1 MDTLTFDII
10 DRASPCMIDQFGF
23 SGGFGTGIYE
33 FSVQTSPG
41 FVEWDIPGG
50 RELPPD
56 QGFDYAAIFCEP
68 GQYTAM
74 VKLTPEGDEPPCF
87 KEFEFEIP
95 EEGICDVELLA
106 NTSPFPF
113 VYSFEAAGLGGR
125 PEVYDIRWNIRG
137 PNGEEPVP
145 PRPPE
150 FDPFKNVFEVFLCT
164 PGTWTVE
171 ATARALNCDREC
183 VFPSMQ
189 VEVPDP
195 GSLCDASNILAQQFP
210 GTNMWGFS
218 LEVAQPPGEVF
229 WELKD
234 AFGLP
239 VNFAQLPN
247 QDESWTATL
256 DPAFGDQF
264 VVTATLITQ
273 GCMERCSTSLL
284 VDISTGKTTLQ
295 SAEETSVTPSA
306 VTGGPIPKVGI
317 PGLFYYAIIDVDTGG
332 IVRRGITGDRGIA
345 HTNLILGPDTNYEEY
360 IIRAETLEIG
370 FASYKTPGSGRQF
383 TVPDFEL
390 YEDTSPDFDNDGL
403 SAIGEYIVGSLN
415 DNPDSDEDGI
425 LDGDE
430 VRMGLN
436 PVDGFPVRTGIL
448 STADTPGT
456 AVDVCSVNDIAIIAD
471 SGGGVSVFNIFNG
484 MDPTIV
490 AQVDTPRDARRIAC
504 SGNIIAVADCEGGL
518 IGIDITDPP
527 DAEILYQKD
536 FSGSCA
542 QALVVAG
549 DVAYVGFGDSFLVA
563 VDLPTGEILDF
574 ASLDAPV
581 ADLFIEQDNLYALT
595 ETTFYVLEYQAGV
608 LEEVTTRN
616 SPTPGQNI
624 RNLRLFVGEGIAYAI
639 HAGGYNTFDV
649 ADPNNPSLIQAGTSM
664 QVGGWQD
671 MSLNGSGLGIAAV
684 GAGSNTGDVGV
695 YDVSSATETNDILFG
710 FSTPGAAKS
719 VSIFEGLAYVADG
732 GNGIQVVNYL
742 SADLLENPPEITL
755 AANFPLDPTAEVQA
769 GSLARITADVTDDI
783 QVSHVEFYIGGEL
796 AASDGDFPFEHR
808 FIAPL
813 FDTQFFFTLQAKV
826 VDTGGNETWTDE
838 ITVNLLEDT
847 RRPRITRV
855 QPLGG
860 NSLVDTVLV
869 RFNEPMDPE
878 TFNSV
883 RFFVRRV
890 DDGAGLPLKGIG
902 DIIPDGV
909 FSYREN
915 SNTAILQYPI
925 PLSKGRYEIVVI
937 NSVADLSGNR
947 LRNTFHSEFFVG
959 DAVFW
964 TRPGESNWNVGGN
977 WSSLRVPSASDT
989 VIASLAEE
997 ATIVIDTRDNVIA
1010 QLYTDHRIEM
1020 TAFQSELTVNGPFQL
1035 NNTLEMKDGALSN
1048 AVITT
1053 GTGGRIDFI
1062 RGGPDLNALTIN
1074 GDLNFV
1080 ENGTNAIVRDN
1091 LTINGR
1097 I

>member
-1 MDTLTFDII
+1 
-10 DRASPCMIDQFGF
+10 
-23 SGGFGTGIYE
+23 
-33 FSVQTSPG
+33 
-41 FVEWDIPGG
+41 
-50 RELPPD
+50 
-56 QGFDYAAIFCEP
+56 
-68 GQYTAM
+68 
-74 VKLTPEGDEPPCF
+74 
-87 KEFEFEIP
+87 
-95 EEGICDVELLA
+95 
-106 NTSPFPF
+106 
-113 VYSFEAAGLGGR
+113 
-125 PEVYDIRWNIRG
+125 
-137 PNGEEPVP
+137 
-145 PRPPE
+145 
-150 FDPFKNVFEVFLCT
+150 
-164 PGTWTVE
+164 
-171 ATARALNCDREC
+171 
-183 VFPSMQ
+183 
-189 VEVPDP
+189 
-195 GSLCDASNILAQQFP
+195 
-210 GTNMWGFS
+210 
-218 LEVAQPPGEVF
+218 
-229 WELKD
+229 
-234 AFGLP
+234 
-239 VNFAQLPN
+239 
-247 QDESWTATL
+247 
-256 DPAFGDQF
+256 
-264 VVTATLITQ
+264 
-273 GCMERCSTSLL
+273 
-284 VDISTGKTTLQ
+284 
-295 SAEETSVTPSA
+295 
-306 VTGGPIPKVGI
+306 
-317 PGLFYYAIIDVDTGG
+317 
-332 IVRRGITGDRGIA
+332 
-345 HTNLILGPDTNYEEY
+345 
-360 IIRAETLEIG
+360 
-370 FASYKTPGSGRQF
+370 
-383 TVPDFEL
+383 EL

-415 DNPDSDEDGI
+415 DEPDSDGDGI

-448 STADTPGT
+448 FTADTPGT

-490 AQVDTPRDARRIAC
+490 AQVDTPGDARRIAC

-838 ITVNLLEDT
+838 ITVNILEDT
-847 RRPRITRV
+847 TRPRIASV
-855 QPLGG
+855 SPIGG
-860 NSLVDTVLV
+860 KSMVDTVLV
-869 RFNEPMDPE
+869 RFTEPMDPS

-883 RFFVRRV
+883 RFFVRQIN
-890 DDGAGLPLKGIG
+890 DGTGYPLKGIG
-902 DIIPDGV
+902 EIIPDGV
-909 FSYREN
+909 FTYREG
-915 SNTAILQYPI
+915 SNTAILKYPT
-925 PLSKGRYEIVVI
+925 PLAKGLYEIVVI

-947 LRNTFHSEFFVG
+947 LRDTFHSSFFVG

-964 TRPGESNWNVGGN
+964 TRAGEGN
-977 WSSLRVPSASDT
+977 WDVGANWSAFNVPSASDT
-989 VIASLAEE
+989 AIASLPEK
-997 ATIVIDTRDNVIA
+997 ATIVIDSEQTVANF
-1010 QLYTDHRIEM
+1010 YTDHFVDM
-1020 TAFQSELTVNGPFQL
+1020 TRSGGRLTVNGPFVL
-1035 NNTLEMKDGALSN
+1035 NNRLDMNFGATLANADISMGPDGAIRFFRNQFTTSANLDGLTVGGAMDFIDSGASANVRNNLTLNGIVRLRGGGGTSSNSMIFRDTDQILDGTGAVQFLSQDSASSIGASGN
-1048 AVITT
+1048 ATSFTVGPEITVQGPGEGTVNLGAAGQMRGTVDSSAGGIHLRGETWTNEGLLHSHGVGEILLDDDWSNNGEIILEET
-1053 GTGGRIDFI
+1053 GTLVFGG
-1062 RGGPDLNALTIN
+1062 
-1074 GDLNFV
+1074 
-1080 ENGTNAIVRDN
+1080 E
-1091 LTINGR
+1091 
-1097 I
+1097 